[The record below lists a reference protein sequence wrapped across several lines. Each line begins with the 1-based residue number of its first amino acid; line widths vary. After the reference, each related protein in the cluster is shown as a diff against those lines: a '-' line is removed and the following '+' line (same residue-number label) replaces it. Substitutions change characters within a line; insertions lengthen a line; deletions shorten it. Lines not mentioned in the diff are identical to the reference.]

1 MTQNTEIQYPQNFD
15 IKLIVNAEIPTE
27 ETKKNIGSIF
37 TQCKVVFGFVNV
49 RASAKGNYL
58 SYAYNI
64 DIESKEQME
73 QTYTAL
79 KDVRGLKFAL

>member
-1 MTQNTEIQYPQNFD
+1 MIQNTEIQYPQNFD
-15 IKLIVNAEIPTE
+15 IKLIISAEIPTD
-27 ETKKNIGSIF
+27 ETRKSIAKVF
-37 TQCKVVFGFVNV
+37 TQCKIVFSFVNV

-64 DIESKEQME
+64 DIDNREQME

-79 KDVRGLKFAL
+79 KDVPGLKFAL